1 MNEDFEDPGLGM
13 FDDRATVVGGFPNAV
28 LGYDKKEVD
37 DHVRRL
43 ERQLLDLRRQF
54 RDQTTEH
61 EALKSQ
67 SGETDLSRLT
77 GHASVLLSAAESH
90 SDELKTTA
98 QREAQV
104 IRDSARRDGE
114 ELRAGGQQEAD
125 DLRATAMANLR
136 RLRDKQTEELN
147 DTISAARQEA
157 EQVVASASRHVE
169 AIIRQA
175 NQQAAA
181 IVAAAEAEAAR
192 ITGEA
197 RAVVDEARATA
208 AHTASDAHAQAATLL
223 ADATAQH
230 ESATKVLADET
241 EAAGRIR
248 VAAGL
253 DAESIRVQA
262 VREAEQH
269 LASTRSAG
277 AQLRARLDAE
287 AERRKDQLVA
297 EIAALANQKKA
308 IQTELSQIV
317 GIGRQAAG
325 EAQVEHEWPSAL
337 YPPQHDLPT
346 PAGEAQPPAV
356 KTTKRKP
363 RTEPTSD
370 AEDSALRGPV
380 TGDATDSDGP
390 PSDDDETVSTVIR
403 ERENQ

>member
-1 MNEDFEDPGLGM
+1 MNDDYDDPGLGM

-43 ERQLLDLRRQF
+43 ERQIVDLRRQM
-54 RDQTTEH
+54 REQTTEH
-61 EALKSQ
+61 ELLKSQ
-67 SGETDLSRLT
+67 ATATDLSRLT
-77 GHASVLLSAAESH
+77 GHASVLLNAAESH
-90 SDELKTTA
+90 SDELKTNA
-98 QREAQV
+98 QIEAQG
-104 IRDSARRDGE
+104 IRESARRDGE

-147 DTISAARQEA
+147 GTLAAARHEA
-157 EQVVASASRHVE
+157 EQVVSSASRHVE

-181 IVAAAEAEAAR
+181 IVAAAEADAAR
-192 ITGEA
+192 IRGEGQA
-197 RAVVDEARATA
+197 IADQARATA
-208 AHTASDAHAQAATLL
+208 AQAASDAHAQAATLL
-223 ADATAQH
+223 AESTAQH

-241 EAAGRIR
+241 EAASKLR

-253 DAESIRVQA
+253 DAENIRIQA

-269 LASTRSAG
+269 LAATRSAG

-308 IQTELSQIV
+308 IQTQLSQIV
-317 GIGRQAAG
+317 GIGRQAAVGG
-325 EAQVEHEWPSAL
+325 EETQGEWPSAL
-337 YPPQHDLPT
+337 YPAEQDV
-346 PAGEAQPPAV
+346 PAMAEEPEPSAA
-356 KTTKRKP
+356 KATKRKP
-363 RTEPTSD
+363 RTKQSSGTEDIDTSEPS
-370 AEDSALRGPV
+370 EDDPAGSEGSP
-380 TGDATDSDGP
+380 
-390 PSDDDETVSTVIR
+390 DDDAVSTVIR
-403 ERENQ
+403 ERENP